1 MTADQ
6 DCKVTRG
13 HIENQ
18 LTFITVILVDIGV
31 SSIERTQDVAKDT
44 DGDVGDTI
52 QLAIGQLFT
61 SLELGSDISIGTF
74 NGSLGS
80 LVLIQLF

>member
-6 DCKVTRG
+6 HGKVTRG
-13 HIENQ
+13 HIEDQ
-18 LTFITVILVDIGV
+18 LTFITVILIDIGV
-31 SSIERTQDVAKDT
+31 SGIERAQDVAKDT

-52 QLAIGQLFT
+52 QFTIGQLFT

-80 LVLIQLF
+80 LVLLQLF

>member
-6 DCKVTRG
+6 HCKVTRG
-13 HIENQ
+13 HIEDQ

-31 SSIERTQDVAKDT
+31 SSIERTQDVAKDA
-44 DGDVGDTI
+44 DGNVGDTI

-61 SLELGSDISIGTF
+61 CLELGSDISIGTF

-80 LVLIQLF
+80 LVRLQLI